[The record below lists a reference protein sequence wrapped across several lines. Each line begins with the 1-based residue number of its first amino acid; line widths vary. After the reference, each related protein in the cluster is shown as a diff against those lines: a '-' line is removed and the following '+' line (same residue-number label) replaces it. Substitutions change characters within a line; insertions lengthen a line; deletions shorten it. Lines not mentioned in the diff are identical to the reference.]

1 MRRIN
6 RRKFIIRLG
15 EAAPFAALGLFL
27 LSDKHS
33 VARNDVSATDGG
45 ETVLRPDER
54 EILYLAS
61 LAPSGHNTQPW
72 RVDYLEPFHW
82 IVGNEPSR
90 WLSAVDP
97 AQRETVLSIGA
108 FAQNLDHAAAH
119 FGYSTDWKLIGAGN
133 QDERLLEVRLARADT
148 TDFDIER
155 IRNRRTLRG
164 AFRNDPIAAEDLAFI
179 LEDERA
185 GIHYFAPETDASRW
199 LGENTL
205 AANRT
210 QAYRDEAQHELSE
223 WVRFSSREAARY
235 RDGLT
240 TASME
245 IDGVAGWMVRNL
257 YIRENVLSRDF
268 RERGIEKVAAQV
280 AAHGGWI
287 VITSPDSSTASLIDA
302 GRRME
307 RIFLKVRER
316 NIGFH
321 PMTQV
326 LEEESTR
333 VAVNEALGI
342 PEPIQFIIRTGYAN
356 GYPAPVSM
364 RRPAEWFV
372 RG

>member
-6 RRKFIIRLG
+6 RRKFIIRLA

-27 LSDKHS
+27 LSDKRN
-33 VARNDVSATDGG
+33 VARSDVNTTEGG
-45 ETVLRPDER
+45 ETILRPDER

-72 RVDYLEPFHW
+72 RVDYLGPFHW
-82 IVGNEPSR
+82 IIGNEPSR
-90 WLSAVDP
+90 WLPAVDP

-108 FAQNLDHAAAH
+108 FAQNLDRAAAH
-119 FGYSTDWKLIGAGN
+119 FGYSTEWSLIGAGN
-133 QDERLLEVRLARADT
+133 QDDRLLEVRLTRAET
-148 TDFDIER
+148 AGFDIER
-155 IRNRRTLRG
+155 IRTRRTLRG
-164 AFRNDPIAAEDLAFI
+164 AFRTDPIAPDDLAFI
-179 LEDERA
+179 FGDDRSGL
-185 GIHYFAPETDASRW
+185 HYFAPETDGSRW
-199 LGENTL
+199 IAENTL

-210 QAYRDEAQHELSE
+210 QAYRDQAQRELSE

-245 IDGVAGWMVRNL
+245 IDGFAGWFVRNL

-268 RERGIEKVAAQV
+268 RERGIAKVAAQV
-280 AAHGGWI
+280 ASHGGWI

-307 RIFLKVRER
+307 NLFLKVRER
-316 NIGFH
+316 NVAFH

-333 VAVNEALGI
+333 IAVNEALGI
-342 PEPIQFIIRTGYAN
+342 AEPIQFIIRTGYAN